1 MAEDK
6 SGAATE
12 AAEKPKKSK
21 LGLILILA
29 NLVVIGGGFA
39 YVALFTDL
47 LGGKEAS
54 AQPEGEQPKVEEEVK
69 DSEYASLDP
78 FVVNL
83 NEPGA
88 PRYIKLSISVE
99 CAGNQDKL
107 AASTPRVRD
116 GILTYL
122 SGLRLTEV
130 QGRDAKEGLR
140 QELVKILQQTVQSDE
155 IEIRG
160 VLFTEFVV
168 Q

>member
-6 SGAATE
+6 NAATAE
-12 AAEKPKKSK
+12 TSEKPKKSK
-21 LGLILILA
+21 LGLILILV

-47 LGGKEAS
+47 LGGHEAK
-54 AQPEGEQPKVEEEVK
+54 AEPEGEEHKEEAEVK
-69 DSEYASLDP
+69 ESAYASLDP

-99 CAGNQDKL
+99 CAGNQEKL
-107 AASTPRVRD
+107 TSATPRVRD

-130 QGRDAKEGLR
+130 QGRDSKEGLR
-140 QELVKILQQTVQSDE
+140 QELVRILQQTVQADDL
-155 IEIRG
+155 EIRS